1 MPPVRKVLDLTLPL
15 EACPAVHAED
25 TLKEA
30 VAVLRAGA
38 TKGETALLVVGEEGQ
53 PVGILTLELL
63 LQAFEPD
70 FVETSTWKLPVFW
83 NTFFDDKCR
92 EQVRRKVRDVMQPLE
107 CVATVEARDPLPK
120 ALHVMVTSGLPL
132 LPVAKDGRIIGVLR
146 INELFE
152 AIGKAI
158 G

>member
-1 MPPVRKVLDLTLPL
+1 MPPVRKVLDLTLPP
-15 EACPAVHAED
+15 EACPAVRAED
-25 TLKEA
+25 TLGEA
-30 VAVLRAGA
+30 VAALRAGA
-38 TKGETALLVVGEEGQ
+38 ARGQTALLVVDVEGQ
-53 PVGILTLELL
+53 PVGILTLELVL
-63 LQAFEPD
+63 HAFEPD

-107 CVATVEARDPLPK
+107 NAATVEARDPLPK
-120 ALHVMVTSGLPL
+120 ALHVMASSGLPL
-132 LPVAKDGRIIGVLR
+132 LPVVRDGRVIGVLR
-146 INELFE
+146 INELIE

>member
-1 MPPVRKVLDLTLPL
+1 MPPARKVLDLTLPL
-15 EACPAVHAED
+15 EACPAVRAED
-25 TLKEA
+25 TLQEA

-38 TKGETALLVVGEEGQ
+38 GRGQTALLVVDEAGQ
-53 PVGILTLELL
+53 PVGILTLELVL
-63 LQAFEPD
+63 HAFEPD

-83 NTFFDDKCR
+83 STFFDDKCR

-107 CVATVEARDPLPK
+107 TVAALEARDPLPK
-120 ALHVMVTSGLPL
+120 ALHAMASSGLPL
-132 LPVAKDGRIIGVLR
+132 LPVVRDGRVIGVLR
-146 INELFE
+146 INELIE